1 MVRYYDRQ
9 GYLRGRDRGAGRH
22 RQFDE
27 EDLQWL
33 RTLNSLLVSGVPA
46 AAAVRVLRGTASG
59 DELRQADQTLARTS
73 NQADAARRRVAPV
86 GQGRVLVEHQ
96 LSLAFDLFLA
106 RTRMESLMSLE
117 LRQAGVSSGDYAVL
131 SLVSMEQ
138 LTSAGLA
145 RLVGVAPSTLAR
157 RLSALVEFGWLA
169 RTVHPR
175 DARSWVL
182 TVTPLGE
189 ELIEA
194 ALPHA
199 HRLFRRLNEALQ
211 HQGVDPDILR
221 SELQLVSS
229 TLRTMLPED

>member
-1 MVRYYDRQ
+1 MRIGEAAKQSGVSARMVRYYDRQ

-96 LSLAFDLFLA
+96 FRS
-106 RTRMESLMSLE
+106 R
-117 LRQAGVSSGDYAVL
+117 
-131 SLVSMEQ
+131 
-138 LTSAGLA
+138 LTCSWPG
-145 RLVGVAPSTLAR
+145 R
-157 RLSALVEFGWLA
+157 GWRA
-169 RTVHPR
+169 
-175 DARSWVL
+175 
-182 TVTPLGE
+182 
-189 ELIEA
+189 
-194 ALPHA
+194 
-199 HRLFRRLNEALQ
+199 
-211 HQGVDPDILR
+211 
-221 SELQLVSS
+221 
-229 TLRTMLPED
+229 